1 MLAYLPAFTHIYGPS
16 VGQDSIH
23 GASGISNH
31 CSNQVPLRGLKVNS
45 LDVELVKFAREEFR
59 RKYGMKCEEMP

>member
-1 MLAYLPAFTHIYGPS
+1 VA
-16 VGQDSIH
+16 VQ
-23 GASGISNH
+23 
-31 CSNQVPLRGLKVNS
+31 VNS